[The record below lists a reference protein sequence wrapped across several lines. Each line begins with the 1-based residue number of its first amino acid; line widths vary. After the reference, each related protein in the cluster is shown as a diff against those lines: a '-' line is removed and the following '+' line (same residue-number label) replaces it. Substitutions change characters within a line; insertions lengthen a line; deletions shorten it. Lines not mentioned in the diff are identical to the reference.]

1 MIKSQASKTHE
12 FRGYDA
18 RRDESQAAFWKNSLP
33 DFGYFFLQKINMGTP
48 NGVGGGS
55 WTTDRTGLQTL
66 VAAGPDVCLCGL
78 WWGGRRRVLSKC
90 LWNEWTAHSSQS
102 GQSSPP
108 MSVGHCLA
116 RATAHTGRHPA
127 GKDRADLG

>member
-48 NGVGGGS
+48 NGVGGVPGP
-55 WTTDRTGLQTL
+55 QTAL
-66 VAAGPDVCLCGL
+66 DYRL
-78 WWGGRRRVLSKC
+78 W
-90 LWNEWTAHSSQS
+90 
-102 GQSSPP
+102 
-108 MSVGHCLA
+108 
-116 RATAHTGRHPA
+116 
-127 GKDRADLG
+127 